1 MEDTDKGFLGS
12 IPEFYHTYLKPFPD
26 GKPAS

>member
-12 IPEFYHTYLKPFPD
+12 IPELYHTYLKPFPD